1 MLGTF
6 LCSGVIGAKLSGLTK
21 PRLWRVFFVAGA
33 LAGLYT
39 SIGSGSR
46 GGWIALPVIVAVFI
60 AAYITQRNAK
70 YVIATVLALIVAA
83 LAAVATVPAI
93 EARYNQAASDRS
105 EEHTSE
111 LQSLMRISYAVFC
124 LKKKKYKT
132 NINHK

>member
-21 PRLWRVFFVAGA
+21 PRLWRVLFVAGA

-60 AAYITQRNAK
+60 AAYLTQRYAK

-93 EARYNQAASDRS
+93 EARS
-105 EEHTSE
+105 EEHTSDF
-111 LQSLMRISYAVFC
+111 QSIIRISYAVFY
-124 LKKKKYKT
+124 LKTKIT
-132 NINHK
+132 T